1 MSNNNRGKAGRAG
14 KRSKQ
19 VDTAL
24 EDSFPASDPPARNM
38 SRATPP
44 AAQQPKQQP
53 QRRTRRSTAKS
64 RVARA
69 DVREK
74 LKARELQVQ
83 GRVMPRGRRLLSPV
97 AWLRWLLRRTL
108 RPAVRQF

>member
-1 MSNNNRGKAGRAG
+1 MSKDNRGKAGR
-14 KRSKQ
+14 R
-19 VDTAL
+19 VDTTL
-24 EDSFPASDPPARNM
+24 EDSFPASDPPAWNM
-38 SRATPP
+38 GRDAAPT
-44 AAQQPKQQP
+44 AQQPKRQQ
-53 QRRTRRSTAKS
+53 QRRRTQRSTAKE

-74 LKARELQVQ
+74 PKAREAQAQ

-108 RPAVRQF
+108 RPAERQF